1 MDFFEDEDV
10 KRIIV
15 RLNKKKAFKSPDK
28 LLNKDHLLCGI
39 DGLLGL
45 DYLSI
50 FSNEFGDYSKFI
62 SKKTRGVGVGRFMFK
77 PMRKIL

>member
-1 MDFFEDEDV
+1 MDFFDDDEI
-10 KRIIV
+10 KRIII
-15 RLNKKKAFKSPDK
+15 RIQKKKPFKSPDK

-50 FSNEFGDYSKFI
+50 FSNEFGDYSKLI
-62 SKKTRGVGVGRFMFK
+62 SKKTKGVGVSRFIFK